1 LPPSPPPPSS
11 FGIVTRGLS
20 RTFGALRALDQLDLE
35 VKRGSLF
42 ALLGPNGAGKS
53 TTIAILTTTLAP
65 TSGSAAVA
73 GFDVVAQPR
82 EVRRSMGVVF
92 QDISLDD
99 RLTAHENL
107 ELHAAIYGIP
117 GRERAARIAA
127 RLEAVGLTP
136 ASGQRVRTFSGGMK
150 RRLELARVLLH
161 EPQVVILDE
170 PTVGLDPQTRRR
182 VWDELAAMA
191 AQRERTVF
199 VTTHYMDEAER
210 CDDVAVID
218 HGKLIA
224 RGSPRELAARVGVER
239 LVVRTPDPAATG
251 AAARSLGWKVTEDDG
266 LLTIEGD
273 RPEAMLARLAGP
285 SSGGDRAAAIP
296 IEEARIVR
304 PTLEDVFV
312 DLTGRDLRDMHDD
325 DAGRHDAMRT
335 NLRARGRR

>member
-1 LPPSPPPPSS
+1 LQSS
-11 FGIVTRGLS
+11 SGIVTRGLS
-20 RTFGALRALDQLDLE
+20 RTFGTLRALDQLDLE

-53 TTIAILTTTLAP
+53 TTIGILTTTLAP
-65 TSGSAAVA
+65 SSGSASVA
-73 GFDVVAQPR
+73 GYDVVAQPR
-82 EVRRSMGVVF
+82 EVRRRMGVVF

-99 RLTAHENL
+99 RLSAQENL

-117 GRERAARIAA
+117 SRDRAARIKA
-127 RLEAVGLTP
+127 RLDAVGLT
-136 ASGQRVRTFSGGMK
+136 AAARQRARTFSGGMK

-161 EPQVVILDE
+161 EPEVVILDE

-191 AQRERTVF
+191 SQRERTVF

-224 RGSPRELAARVGVER
+224 RGSPRELAARVGGER
-239 LVVRTPDPAATG
+239 LVVRTSDPAAMG
-251 AAARSLGWKVTEDDG
+251 ATARAQGWKVAEDNGD
-266 LLTIEGD
+266 LTIEGD
-273 RPEAMLARLAGP
+273 RPEAMLARLAA
-285 SSGGDRAAAIP
+285 SGAAPDAIQ
-296 IEEARIVR
+296 EARIVR

-312 DLTGRDLRDMHDD
+312 NLTGRDLRDMHDD

>member
-1 LPPSPPPPSS
+1 LPSS

-20 RTFGALRALDQLDLE
+20 RAFGALRALDQLDLE

-65 TSGSAAVA
+65 SSGSAAVA
-73 GFDVVAQPR
+73 GFDVVSEPR
-82 EVRRSMGVVF
+82 EVRRRMGVVF
-92 QDISLDD
+92 QDTSLDD
-99 RLTAHENL
+99 RLSAHENL
-107 ELHAAIYGIP
+107 ELFAAIYGIP
-117 GRERAARIAA
+117 GRDRAARMKA
-127 RLEAVGLTP
+127 RLEAVGLA
-136 ASGQRVRTFSGGMK
+136 ASAHQRVRTFSGGMK

-161 EPQVVILDE
+161 EPEVVILDE

-191 AQRERTVF
+191 AQRDRTVF

-210 CDDVAVID
+210 CDEVAVID

-224 RGSPRELAARVGVER
+224 RGSPRELAARVGGER
-239 LVVRTPDPAATG
+239 LVVRTSDPAATG
-251 AAARSLGWKVTEDDG
+251 AAARSFGWKVADDDG
-266 LLTIEGD
+266 ALTIEGD
-273 RPEAMLARLAGP
+273 RPEVMLARLAGTP
-285 SSGGDRAAAIP
+285 DGSRAPASIQ
-296 IEEARIVR
+296 EARIVR
-304 PTLEDVFV
+304 PTLEEVFV

-325 DAGRHDAMRT
+325 GAGRHDAMRT